1 MTSLVWGHRVASM
14 FACLLHESI
23 HLLNREDDL
32 FFFFSLLMD
41 GLMRIC
47 QASKVFSVQD
57 FAQKGIEKQ
66 LMMCQSVDLC
76 NNK

>member
-32 FFFFSLLMD
+32 FFFFSFAD
-41 GLMRIC
+41 GWTHENMSSL
-47 QASKVFSVQD
+47 
-57 FAQKGIEKQ
+57 KGIFCSRFCSKRYWKAANDVAVYGP
-66 LMMCQSVDLC
+66 L
-76 NNK
+76 